1 MTEAERAEIRERF
14 DFLLKHGGQTIY
26 NDVLGDAIKVLDEL
40 QDIRDGE
47 RTILDEKCASDEV
60 HCGCVPTLRK
70 EIEKLRE
77 ALGDAAS
84 SLAAIANTE
93 RVSKGSFR
101 TYALNR
107 AIVARAALDETKEV
121 TGGV

>member
-1 MTEAERAEIRERF
+1 
-14 DFLLKHGGQTIY
+14 
-26 NDVLGDAIKVLDEL
+26 
-40 QDIRDGE
+40 
-47 RTILDEKCASDEV
+47 
-60 HCGCVPTLRK
+60 VPTLRK